1 MKIVIIL
8 VVLLVLA
15 GGGVFGVSMFAPG
28 LLPPPVLAMLGQE
41 VPEEPEVKVE
51 ERPSVTALL
60 DLEPLSIPIFRDGQV
75 DRFLVIHILIE
86 VRPGPD
92 LDLVTRHKLRI
103 IDAYIKYVHALSS
116 LDIKPG
122 INDRGFLK
130 QRLLAKTEEI
140 VGEGV
145 VVDLLFQNV
154 FERQLHG

>member
-1 MKIVIIL
+1 MKIIVIL

-28 LLPPPVLAMLGQE
+28 LLPPQVLSMLGQE
-41 VPEEPEVKVE
+41 VPPEDPNKVK
-51 ERPSVTALL
+51 ERPRVTQLI

-75 DRFLVIHILIE
+75 DRFLVLHMLIE
-86 VRPGPD
+86 VEPGPNFE
-92 LDLVTRHKLRI
+92 LINREKVRI
-103 IDAYIKYVHALSS
+103 IDAYLAYVHALSS

-122 INDRGFLK
+122 ISDRAFLK

-140 VGEGV
+140 VGKGV

-154 FERQLHG
+154 FERPLQG